1 MHWKDH
7 LDSTLLGAYS
17 LYDDATEGW
26 KEVNGIITS
35 CGKEW
40 HILGGS
46 GKKNILVGR
55 TNLGKPIKINKAIGE
70 VIEKISGS
78 KNPDKWNNIPLT
90 FYVDPRVTFGKN
102 TVEAIRVKP
111 QVGVVSKPKEKPVLE
126 INTESFDKAKIA
138 VEAGTFDLS
147 KLKEYYTITEEV
159 QIALGL

>member
-17 LYDDATEGW
+17 LYDDATDGW

-55 TNLGKPIKINKAIGE
+55 TNLGKPIKINKKIGE
-70 VIEKISGS
+70 AIEKIAGC
-78 KNPDKWNNIPLT
+78 KNPDKWLNIPVT
-90 FYVDPRVTFGKN
+90 FYVDTRVSFGKDI
-102 TVEAIRVKP
+102 VEAIRVKP
-111 QVGVVSKPKEKPVLE
+111 QVGVVAKPKEKPVLE
-126 INTESFDKAKIA
+126 INTESFEKARLA
-138 VEAGTFDLS
+138 VESGTYDLE
-147 KLKEYYTITEEV
+147 KLKVYYVITQEV